1 MNDAL
6 DPAAIFACAL
16 SLWNECM
23 RPSRNEGRINFSECY
38 NGGDEFMR
46 VLMRTGTRFEEWAC
60 AHVAFEHFDEVWPYL
75 LEERFGTA
83 CAKVQGVEALDQF
96 DDETC
101 LRVALRLRLPLNL
114 STGLPVPVNVVAEN
128 PVAGSEF
135 VRFRIQTVR
144 FARESDVAEAFT
156 LDGDPF
162 DEEFGEP
169 VYTLYGVF
177 DDDTLE
183 MIADRDTFADAVKLA
198 RQLAPGILL
207 PDFPLPAKLSE
218 RP

>member
-1 MNDAL
+1 MNESL

-23 RPSRNEGRINFSECY
+23 KPAGRAGRINFSECY

-46 VLMRTGTRFEEWAC
+46 VLMRVGTFFEEWAC
-60 AHVAFEHFDEVWPYL
+60 AHVSFEHFDEVWPYL
-75 LEERFGTA
+75 LEERFGAA
-83 CAKVQGVEALDQF
+83 CAEVRGLESLDEF
-96 DDETC
+96 DDEVC
-101 LRVALRLRLPLNL
+101 LLVALRLRLPVKI
-114 STGLPVPVNVVAEN
+114 STGLPVPVNVVADN

-144 FARESDVAEAFT
+144 FSHDGDVTEPFT

-162 DEEFGEP
+162 DESLGEP

-183 MIADRDTFADAVKLA
+183 MIADRETFADAVKLA
-198 RQLAPGILL
+198 RQLAPGISL
-207 PDFPLPAKLSE
+207 PDFPLPPKLTE
-218 RP
+218 RC